1 MSLTQNN
8 LDSDLSRF
16 GFVVVGKISSKLI
29 EKLQTHL
36 QSKKVSRIVH
46 RHSQL
51 EWNSDCD
58 AIFNDFETSRI
69 SLAFIVVSSTSTSSP
84 IRQPFL
90 NLLLDKGYSP
100 C

>member
-58 AIFNDFETSRI
+58 AIFNDFET
-69 SLAFIVVSSTSTSSP
+69 VSWKHE
-84 IRQPFL
+84 
-90 NLLLDKGYSP
+90 NLRNGTD
-100 C
+100 